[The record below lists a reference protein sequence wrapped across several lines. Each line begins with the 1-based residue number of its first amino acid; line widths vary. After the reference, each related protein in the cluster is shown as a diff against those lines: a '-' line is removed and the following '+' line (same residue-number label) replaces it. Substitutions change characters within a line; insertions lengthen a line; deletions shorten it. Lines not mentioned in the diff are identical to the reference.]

1 MLRSALLTL
10 SLCLLLPAASFAH
23 PLGTTPSIDPLEVGA
38 SELKPGKVKKPRK
51 GKAGKAAKAAE
62 EAAPT
67 PPPDGD
73 ADGVPDADDQC
84 PAEAEDVDGHEDADG
99 CPDPDNDSDGIND
112 VDDGCPME
120 AENKDGWD
128 DEDGCP
134 EAAPA
139 IQPLK
144 LSATLLNGTKLSGI
158 VKRIVAT
165 DEDEPKSEPTE
176 PTDIGIVVGEDSEF
190 VTTWDQIRSLKS
202 EKVVFTDAVDCY
214 SEGVQELGDDA
225 ATWECTLKHPTVVKL
240 AKSEHKGTHRLLDRK
255 MQRMDFK
262 LDEIE
267 CEGDS
272 CEAIEET
279 KTLPLY
285 LYRLIAI
292 EKSDDEYE
300 AVTKLQTRLREMQQ
314 LQIKTATLEP
324 LPEAA
329 PAGE

>member
-1 MLRSALLTL
+1 MLKLL
-10 SLCLLLPAASFAH
+10 SLLAALTFFIPFAA
-23 PLGTTPSIDPLEVGA
+23 D
-38 SELKPGKVKKPRK
+38 
-51 GKAGKAAKAAE
+51 
-62 EAAPT
+62 AAPPT
-67 PPPDGD
+67 SDLPGGIDLDELGKQHAKKDNKSKKSKKSKKNAEPETPPPPPPDGD
-73 ADGVPDADDQC
+73 ADGVIDADDKC
-84 PAEAEDVDGHEDADG
+84 PEEPEDIDLFE
-99 CPDPDNDSDGIND
+99 
-112 VDDGCPME
+112 
-120 AENKDGWD
+120 

-134 EAAPA
+134 DTDNDGDAIADTDDDCPDKAENVDGWDDDDGCPEEPAAIKPFM
-139 IQPLK
+139 I
-144 LSATLLNGTKLSGI
+144 SATLMDGTKIAGKVIGI
-158 VKRIVAT
+158 AAV
-165 DEDEPKSEPTE
+165 DEDEADSAPHEPT
-176 PTDIGIVVGEDSEF
+176 TLSIVVNDEQEF
-190 VTTWDQIRSLKS
+190 DTDWSNVKSLTS